1 MEKESTKSS
10 LYTSVRG
17 YDLGRWVQNAAEV
30 CESLS
35 VCVCVCVQMA
45 VCMTAP
51 LTGMNDNGHSNH
63 SPRGAEGE
71 TAHFSGVY

>member
-1 MEKESTKSS
+1 MF
-10 LYTSVRG
+10 
-17 YDLGRWVQNAAEV
+17 
-30 CESLS
+30 
-35 VCVCVCVQMA
+35 VCVQMA

-71 TAHFSGVY
+71 TARIFVVCISVCTGEGTGHQGSNN